1 MEESADRAL
10 ETIINSDYQ
19 RLIENAV
26 FLKAL
31 TECFRSTDHSIGR
44 PRISSGNRDYCNRTM
59 RILIFATLALVN
71 VAARAADVTGVPRVV
86 DGDTLVIGTTKV
98 RLEGID
104 APETDQICLDAKGGR
119 WSCGID
125 ARDRLVAH
133 IAGREIACTANGVDA
148 YNRTLGTCRLANE
161 DLNRWMVQE
170 GLALAYVKYSSAYV
184 RAEEDAREH
193 QGGVWKGAFIAP
205 WDWRHRNNKT
215 EILGAFSVPIN
226 AQATLLPR
234 SASAGAPSPD
244 CLIKGN
250 TNRHG
255 ERIYHMPDQQFYA
268 KIAMDVG
275 AGRRWFCT
283 PEEAE
288 AAGFRRSLR

>member
-1 MEESADRAL
+1 MNL
-10 ETIINSDYQ
+10 Q
-19 RLIENAV
+19 V
-26 FLKAL
+26 
-31 TECFRSTDHSIGR
+31 
-44 PRISSGNRDYCNRTM
+44 
-59 RILIFATLALVN
+59 LALGLILMLVG
-71 VAARAADVTGVPRVV
+71 ATAHAADLVGMPRVV

-125 ARDRLVAH
+125 ARDRLIAH
-133 IAGREIACTANGVDA
+133 IAGHEIACTANGVDA

-170 GLALAYVKYSSAYV
+170 GWALAYVKYSSVYV
-184 RAEEDAREH
+184 RAEEDARAH
-193 QGGVWKGAFIAP
+193 QGGLWKGAFIAP
-205 WDWRHRNNKT
+205 WDWRHRNDKT
-215 EILGAFSVPIN
+215 TILGAFAVPIN

-234 SASAGAPSPD
+234 SATQGATSAD
-244 CLIKGN
+244 CTIKGN
-250 TNRHG
+250 VNRNG
-255 ERIYHMPDQQFYA
+255 ERIYHMPSQQFYA
-268 KIAMDVG
+268 KVHMD
-275 AGRRWFCT
+275 AGSGKRWFCT